1 MESIMSKKNS
11 GINDRNDASGE
22 QSHMDG
28 NSGLD
33 NKIDGEEMPDPPDL
47 VRRAEVKEAERH
59 AKTPTRRD
67 DDIL

>member
-1 MESIMSKKNS
+1 MSKKNS

-28 NSGLD
+28 NSGLA
-33 NKIDGEEMPDPPDL
+33 NKIDGEEMPDPPDA
-47 VRRAEVKEAERH
+47 VTRAQAREMERH
-59 AKTPTRRD
+59 AKTPTRRN